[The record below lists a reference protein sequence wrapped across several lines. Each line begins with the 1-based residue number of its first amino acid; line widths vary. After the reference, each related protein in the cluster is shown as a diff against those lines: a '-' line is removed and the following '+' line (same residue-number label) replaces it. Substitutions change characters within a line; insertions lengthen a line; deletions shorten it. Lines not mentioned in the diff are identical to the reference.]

1 MGVAGAGKSV
11 VGEVL
16 AERLGV
22 PFVDGDAL
30 HPASNVAKMAG
41 GTPLTDEDRWP
52 WLRTVG
58 ETLQA
63 AHATG
68 MVLAC
73 SALRVAYR
81 DAIREVAPE
90 TLFVHLHGTPELHA
104 ERIGGRPG
112 HFMPPA
118 LLTSQLALLEP
129 LGPDE
134 AGATIDIAPSVDEIA
149 AIAAH
154 AVLARS

>member
-1 MGVAGAGKSV
+1 
-11 VGEVL
+11 
-16 AERLGV
+16 
-22 PFVDGDAL
+22 
-30 HPASNVAKMAG
+30 MAG

-81 DAIREVAPE
+81 DAIRDVAPDA
-90 TLFVHLHGTPELHA
+90 LFVHLHGTPELHA

-134 AGATIDIAPSVDEIA
+134 AGATVDIAPSVDEIA

>member
-11 VGEVL
+11 VGEAL
-16 AERLGV
+16 AARLGV

-30 HPASNVAKMAG
+30 HPDANVAKMSAG
-41 GTPLTDEDRWP
+41 IPLTDEDRWP
-52 WLRTVG
+52 WLQTVG
-58 ETLQA
+58 ETLQSA
-63 AHATG
+63 RATG

-81 DAIREVAPE
+81 GAIRDIVP
-90 TLFVHLHGTPELHA
+90 TTFFVHLHGTPELHA

-118 LLTSQLALLEP
+118 LLTSQLATLEP
-129 LGPDE
+129 LRADE
-134 AGATIDIAPSVDEIA
+134 RGVTIDIAPPIDEIA
-149 AIAAH
+149 ALAAA
-154 AVLARS
+154 AVLA